1 MSKFKTDAQ
10 RLKLARRLHDKR
22 RGRAQARL
30 QYQIVQR
37 DRLGTQRK
45 ENYNDQTILSLVE
58 TKPSYL

>member
-30 QYQIVQR
+30 QYQIAQR
-37 DRLGTQRK
+37 DRLMEAPALPQLRK
-45 ENYNDQTILSLVE
+45 DPYVDEREL
-58 TKPSYL
+58 